1 LFAKLIYKILS
12 ILAEKIMAGRIEK
25 FRIWVYERLVWILL
39 VLAIIILYLSKSGIF
54 DYELNLL
61 VEKIGIAVLS
71 SGVFAAVL
79 KSLQFQGIFKKE
91 IEDVILSDKFIEHRR
106 DKEKL
111 WISVSKAIYKKKFPK
126 ISKQLNKIILDEYFP
141 KKRMYYYDD
150 YRVTITIH
158 KLEDNGIIKFTQTI
172 YYKVVM
178 QTGVKK
184 ANIIGNYTIDKPDKD
199 SNIKN
204 INKREYFKID
214 GKDCLDKLEK
224 NEEETDFETITTY
237 STTVNDKSCF
247 TVEMKD
253 YREYNIFEDN
263 IKLLRTSAITNE
275 MNVSVTYPEN
285 MNVQFFNVGVINE
298 FEKINVDHKNCISR
312 KYKDGLILP
321 NQGFGISFGF
331 KTKVK

>member
-1 LFAKLIYKILS
+1 MI
-12 ILAEKIMAGRIEK
+12 GRIEK
-25 FRIWVYERLVWILL
+25 FRNWIYARLVWVLLTIAILL
-39 VLAIIILYLSKSGIF
+39 LYLSKSAVF
-54 DYELNLL
+54 SDELNLL

-150 YRVTITIH
+150 YRATITIH
-158 KLEDNGIIKFTQTI
+158 KLEDNGVIQFTQTI

-184 ANIIGNYTIDKPDKD
+184 ANIIGNNTIDKPDND
-199 SNIKN
+199 SSTKN

-214 GKDCLDKLEK
+214 GVDRLNQLDMKK
-224 NEEETDFETITTY
+224 EETEFETITTY
-237 STTVNDKSCF
+237 STTVKDKPCF

-263 IKLLRTSAITNE
+263 IKILRTSAITNE
-275 MNVSVTYPEN
+275 MNVSVTYPKN

-298 FEKINVDHKNCISR
+298 FEKVNIDHENCISR

-321 NQGFGISFGF
+321 NQGFGISFGIIN
-331 KTKVK
+331 KVK

>member
-1 LFAKLIYKILS
+1 MI
-12 ILAEKIMAGRIEK
+12 GRIEK
-25 FRIWVYERLVWILL
+25 FRNWVYERLVWVLL
-39 VLAIIILYLSKSGIF
+39 ILAILILYLSKANVFSSIEF
-54 DYELNLL
+54 SLL
-61 VEKIGIAVLS
+61 LEKIGIAVLS

-150 YRVTITIH
+150 YRATITIH
-158 KLEDNGIIKFTQTI
+158 ELKDNGVIKFTQTI

-178 QTGVKK
+178 QTGIKK
-184 ANIIGNYTIDKPDKD
+184 ANIIGNYSMDKPDKD
-199 SNIKN
+199 STVKN
-204 INKREYFKID
+204 INNREYFKID
-214 GKDCLDKLEK
+214 GKDRLSELNPTTK
-224 NEEETDFETITTY
+224 ETDFETITTY
-237 STTVNDKSCF
+237 STVVKDKPSF

-285 MNVQFFNVGVINE
+285 MIVQFFNLGVINE
-298 FEKINVDHKNCISR
+298 FEKVNVDHKNCISR

-331 KTKVK
+331 LNKVK